1 MPFSSSNKTSLI
13 NEADEDLLVIISM
26 EDVGD
31 ERELAFNEFHRR
43 YAPFTWNYISQI
55 GRYSLS
61 DEECRDIFNRTFVN
75 VFNYSGSFDTQ
86 GETDPAIIRKKIRG
100 WLARIVKTEVKN
112 YLTEGRYIPQQAIDN
127 YQKMIESSLNKSVTT
142 YPKQI
147 LQEALA
153 QLSERDQHVFLTY
166 WQFYEPGQASQARN
180 LPKDVLDELG
190 QRYQTSKANIRQII
204 HRSFEKVT
212 AYINMNYSTYQTKSH
227 GKRT

>member
-1 MPFSSSNKTSLI
+1 MPFNSSNKTSLI
-13 NEADEDLLVIISM
+13 NEVDEDLLVIISM
-26 EDVGD
+26 DDVGED
-31 ERELAFNEFHRR
+31 RELAFNEFYRR
-43 YAPFTWNYISQI
+43 YAPFTWSYISQI
-55 GRYSLS
+55 GRHTLS
-61 DEECRDIFNRTFVN
+61 EEECQDIFDRTFVN
-75 VFNYSGSFDTQ
+75 VFSYCGSFDTQ

-112 YLTEGRYIPQQAIDN
+112 YLSEGRHIPQQAIDN
-127 YQKMIESSLNKSVTT
+127 YQKMVESTLSKSTTT

-180 LPKDVLDELG
+180 LPYDVLDELC

-212 AYINMNYSTYQTKSH
+212 TYINMNYSTYLNKSH